1 MDTTEQR
8 DRRRTVRERREAAR
22 VARDDFLRN
31 EDEEDADDGDDGGRA
46 DGRAELMKMYG
57 IHARV
62 SDLNAGYKFKWVDT
76 NNEYTWAL
84 HSQEADENGH
94 IRATIRRRSDMQ
106 KAMGCDGCAVSHYMG
121 TRDRKISQT
130 SHCSATTG
138 YDRMEEYRDGLRPGE
153 FILVPLGARGR
164 PVDGVWQII
173 EFIDET
179 HRYKTC
185 DVVCER
191 TD

>member
-1 MDTTEQR
+1 M
-8 DRRRTVRERREAAR
+8 AG
-22 VARDDFLRN
+22 N
-31 EDEEDADDGDDGGRA
+31 NSDGDDDEEEEGGGGATRQA
-46 DGRAELMKMYG
+46 DVLQLYG

-62 SDLNAGYKFKWVDT
+62 SDLGESYKFKWVDT

-84 HSQEADENGH
+84 HAPEADDEGRL
-94 IRATIRRRSDMQ
+94 RATIRRRSDMQ
-106 KAMGCDGCAVSHYMG
+106 KARGCDGCSVSHYTG
-121 TRDRKISQT
+121 TRTRRLAQT
-130 SHCSATTG
+130 AHCSASAG

-153 FILVPLGARGR
+153 FMLVPLSARGR
-164 PVDGVWQII
+164 PMDGVWQIV
-173 EFIDET
+173 EFINET